1 MPPSSIKALSR
12 RRWPRDQLGSRL
24 FGNGVVMAQ
33 IVEFPRGAIVFDPEI
48 IKIVAQALDDAW
60 DKIEKSG
67 SGFARPAYANATRE
81 EIAKHMIDMVGHGK
95 TNQAEL
101 TEAALVF
108 LAKNYRY

>member
-1 MPPSSIKALSR
+1 VPPSSIKALSR

-60 DKIEKSG
+60 DKIAKSG
-67 SGFARPAYANATRE
+67 SEFARPAYANATRE
-81 EIAKHMIDMVGHGK
+81 EIAKHMIEVAGRGERD
-95 TNQAEL
+95 QRILAED
-101 TEAALVF
+101 AVRF
-108 LAKNYRY
+108 LAENYKF